1 MIREGLSS
9 RGHRQR
15 GIEARLVWVGE
26 GGNYSAAHN
35 LNIDDVL
42 APHAAGAD
50 DSVSKFAS
58 HGYRLDHLHLF
69 GQGSRQNTLKT
80 FRLPAEV
87 RPLALSGAWEDAQ

>member
-1 MIREGLSS
+1 M
-9 RGHRQR
+9 
-15 GIEARLVWVGE
+15 WVRE
-26 GGNYSAAHN
+26 GGNDSAAHD

-58 HGYRLDHLHLF
+58 HGYRLDHCHYF
-69 GQGSRQNTLKT
+69 GQGSRQNTLKS

-87 RPLALSGAWEDAQ
+87 RPLPLLGHGKTHD

>member
-1 MIREGLSS
+1 M
-9 RGHRQR
+9 
-15 GIEARLVWVGE
+15 GIGE
-26 GGNYSAAHN
+26 GGNDPTTHH

-58 HGYRLDHLHLF
+58 HGYRLDHWHKF
-69 GQGSRQNTLKT
+69 GQGSRQNTLKS

-87 RPLALSGAWEDAQ
+87 RPLPLLGAWKDDRLTKQRGIYGNHTSAVLTSP